1 MKTINKIL
9 VACGLVASLG
19 VVSTSCVGDLNLMPT
34 DPNDTTSSKF
44 IEAPDQYMD
53 AMIADCFFNFLT
65 FGIKGN
71 NILDGVA
78 DGGFSTFQRGIFN
91 CQEMPTDEA
100 CWLWYTNDA
109 ETGLMPFGKAS
120 TTTGMAYAPYYRFI
134 VNSSICNDFITT
146 WSADQEYVK
155 KANQDNRKKYIVY
168 ARVLR
173 EICMYYMLD
182 LYGNVPWIDD
192 DTAVGSTPKQLTAG
206 EIFANLCAEME
217 NTLKDFDAT
226 CPKTPAYGYL
236 SIDVV
241 DAYLMKLYMNGNQYG
256 GTTDWK
262 KAYDHAMNIIN
273 RHQGSGFQGSGLA
286 HDYNQVFGAYNRR
299 FAPGGDG
306 VNEILW
312 TLPSEN
318 TKIETYAGAT
328 LMLSGYGNT
337 HGSGDMATIY
347 NTTDAWNCILAR
359 KQLVQKFEWNE
370 PEMATSDDQRTR
382 FWMTA
387 AQGYSYVEGTPLNAD
402 NCPNNGYPT
411 IKFTNWYIND
421 DGTINTAASGA
432 TIKEPWNTD
441 YPMVRLAE
449 VYLSA
454 AEAILNGG
462 GGSQSE
468 ALKYVNYI
476 RERAGVEPW
485 IDVTIQTLREERQRE
500 LYGECTRRTD
510 LKRYGLWIS
519 GYNWDWKG
527 SDNNYDGQDFDSKM
541 VWYPLPPNVVSMAG
555 YQQNPGY

>member
-134 VNSSICNDFITT
+134 VNASICNDFITT

-192 DTAVGSTPKQLTAG
+192 ETQVGSTPKQYKAG
-206 EIFANLCAEME
+206 EIYAKLTAEME
-217 NTLKDFDAT
+217 NTLVEFKNN
-226 CPKTPAYGYL
+226 CPETPVYGYL

-256 GTTDWK
+256 GSTDWA
-262 KAYDHAMNIIN
+262 KAYSHAMNIIN
-273 RHQGSGFQGSGLA
+273 RHQGKGFQGSGLC
-286 HDYNQVFGAYNRR
+286 HDYNQVFGAFNRR
-299 FAPGGDG
+299 FAPGGGD

-318 TKIETYAGAT
+318 TKIETWAGAT
-328 LMLSGYGNT
+328 LMLSGFGNT
-337 HGSGDMATIY
+337 YGSGDMSKKY
-347 NTTDAWNCILAR
+347 NTTDAWNCMLAR
-359 KQLVQKFEWNE
+359 KQLVQQFEWNE
-370 PEMATSDDQRTR
+370 PEMATSPDQRTR
-382 FWMTA
+382 FWLTA
-387 AQGYSYVEGTPLNAD
+387 AEGYSYEAEAPLTAD
-402 NCPNNGYPT
+402 HCPNNGFPT
-411 IKFTNWYIND
+411 IKFSNWYIND
-421 DGTINTAASGA
+421 DGTINETQSGA

-449 VYLSA
+449 IYLSA

-462 GGSQSE
+462 GGSQAD

-476 RERAGVEPW
+476 RERAGVSAW
-485 IDVTIQTLREERQRE
+485 TDLTADKLRAERQRE
-500 LYGECTRRTD
+500 LYGECLRRTD

-527 SDNNYDGQDFDSKM
+527 SESNYAGQDLDPKM
-541 VWYPLPPNVVSMAG
+541 QWYPLPPNVCSMAG
-555 YQQNPGY
+555 YEQNPGY